1 MQRAVLDTN
10 VFVAAGFN
18 RSSASARLLREVE
31 AGRLQFVWNQ
41 ATRRETR
48 SVLERI
54 PPLAWED
61 VAPLFRPAAEHRDG
75 GHLAAVSFIEDAEDR
90 KFAALALSAGV
101 PLVSADDHLLT
112 HRDRLDV
119 ATPGEFLRGPLR
131 ADNKE
136 E

>member
-1 MQRAVLDTN
+1 MLRAVLDTN

-18 RSSASARLLREVE
+18 KGSASARLLREVE
-31 AGRLQFVWNQ
+31 AGRLQLVWNEG
-41 ATRRETR
+41 TRRETR

-75 GHLAAVSFIEDAEDR
+75 GNLEAVSFVEDPQDR
-90 KFAALALSAGV
+90 KLAALALSAGV

-119 ATPGEFLRGPLR
+119 AKPGEFLRDRVR
-131 ADNKE
+131 ADTE
-136 E
+136 EE